1 MMGLDKI
8 FFLEGPFWRL
18 RGTDDLFFFFWSSR
32 PIVTVVYYGEL
43 RLVVGARFGVE
54 GRMGRHCTTLHRGAA
69 SQNLVALAYLIAD
82 PCPRRLRPR
91 SRMCPQP

>member
-32 PIVTVVYYGEL
+32 PIVTVVYYGEV

-54 GRMGRHCTTLHRGAA
+54 GRMAEWAGTARLCIAA
-69 SQNLVALAYLIAD
+69 LLPKI
-82 PCPRRLRPR
+82 
-91 SRMCPQP
+91 

>member
-32 PIVTVVYYGEL
+32 PIVTAVYYGEV

-54 GRMGRHCTTLHRGAA
+54 GRMGQALHDFA
-69 SQNLVALAYLIAD
+69 S
-82 PCPRRLRPR
+82 RRCFPKFSRASLSYRRPLSSAPPP